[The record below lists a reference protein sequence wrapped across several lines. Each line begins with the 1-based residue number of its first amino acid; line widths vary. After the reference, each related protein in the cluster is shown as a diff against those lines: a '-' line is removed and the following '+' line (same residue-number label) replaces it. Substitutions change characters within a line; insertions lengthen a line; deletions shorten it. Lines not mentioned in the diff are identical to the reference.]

1 MSNPTYTL
9 LTSGNSVGA
18 PGYAT
23 ASTTY
28 HANKLIYLFIGYSAF
43 ADPVPAMTATTTSLT
58 WANVLQKR
66 GASGNTADAIQLL
79 SCTVGGSDVTGV
91 TTLHTN
97 GGADDQN
104 LNNVAWAIV
113 EVSGFG
119 SSPQVQVGSDAQRS
133 GGSAFTLTATL
144 AALGNSAN
152 GVLSGFYS
160 AATITPSA
168 HSGDGYSTLSTSTGL
183 FVQAKSPGTTTP
195 RADVPGTLFEY
206 IEGIAV
212 EIKTDTPASSAS
224 RILSLL
230 GVG

>member
-9 LTSGNSVGA
+9 LTSGNGSGPPA
-18 PGYAT
+18 FAT

-28 HANKLIYLFIGYSAF
+28 HANKLVYLFIAYSAF

-66 GASGNTADAIQLL
+66 GATGNTADAIQLL
-79 SCTVGGSDVTGV
+79 SCTVGGADVTGV
-91 TTLHTN
+91 TSLHTN

-119 SSPQVQVGSDAQRS
+119 TTPQVQVGSDAQRS

-160 AATITPSA
+160 ASSITPTA
-168 HSGDGYSTLSTSTGL
+168 HSGDGYTTLSTSDGL
-183 FVQAKSPGTTTP
+183 FVQAKSPGTTIP
-195 RADVPGTLFEY
+195 RADVPGSSFEY
-206 IEGIAV
+206 IEGLAV
-212 EIKTDTPASSAS
+212 EIKTDTPAANTS